1 VDKPAC
7 KLIGTDG
14 NAFSIIGN
22 VARSLKAT
30 GLPDKAKEFKDK
42 AMACESYNKLLQLA
56 MEYVEVE

>member
-1 VDKPAC
+1 
-7 KLIGTDG
+7 
-14 NAFSIIGN
+14 
-22 VARSLKAT
+22 LKAT